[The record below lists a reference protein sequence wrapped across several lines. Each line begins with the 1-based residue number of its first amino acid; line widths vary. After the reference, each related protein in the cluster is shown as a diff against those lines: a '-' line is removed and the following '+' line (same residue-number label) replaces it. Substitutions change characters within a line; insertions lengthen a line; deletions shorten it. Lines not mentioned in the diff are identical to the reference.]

1 MFTTVTVKRL
11 GFGSVYKLIAVGM
24 VCDMVPLGVVFG
36 VMAYFGAH
44 TVTWNARPLTG
55 VAGLFGG
62 GPLAVAVRFREGLG
76 AAGNE

>member
-1 MFTTVTVKRL
+1 
-11 GFGSVYKLIAVGM
+11 
-24 VCDMVPLGVVFG
+24 MVPLGVVFG